1 MPGPCTIDPAVFERP
16 CHLTWQGAFPVSP
29 PSRCRDS
36 SASSSPCQRYKGMA
50 AANNR
55 QPAGIPIHNTRLVRF
70 AMLQTLTFCIKDSR
84 PFLYS
89 RRPGCPRPRAA
100 LKSGILIKRKPTGR
114 RSKAVYLKKSGTF
127 RGNRVHTLTGSAPIL
142 YNKRENPG
150 PGLKAGLLRYT
161 MGGWA
166 RSKWQDGV
174 GMAVK
179 RSKKAGGGGKY
190 WWGCCRSG
198 SAWVWCW
205 SRSGSLRSSAA
216 PPVPGPPV
224 RRTNRRP
231 ARYRP
236 LPLSLPAGTG
246 GYGHRRQLG
255 DILIHKPVLQA
266 ARQKDNT
273 YDFTS
278 MFALVS
284 PYVKKMDYLRDQC
297 GAGRLPVPD
306 SIRPRCSSVF
316 RLP

>member
-1 MPGPCTIDPAVFERP
+1 MAGGP
-16 CHLTWQGAFPVSP
+16 FPVSP

-36 SASSSPCQRYKGMA
+36 SASSSPCQRYKRMA

-55 QPAGIPIHNTRLVRF
+55 QPAGIPIHNTRFVRF
-70 AMLQTLTFCIKDSR
+70 VMPSALTICVKDSR

-179 RSKKAGGGGKY
+179 RSKKSRRRRKILVGVLSVGLCLGLVLVTVGIVTVLRRAPGPGPA
-190 WWGCCRSG
+190 G
-198 SAWVWCW
+198 SADESAPGTV
-205 SRSGSLRSSAA
+205 SAA
-216 PPVPGPPV
+216 PTEPPG
-224 RRTNRRP
+224 
-231 ARYRP
+231 
-236 LPLSLPAGTG
+236 AGTG

-255 DILIHKPVLQA
+255 G
-266 ARQKDNT
+266 
-273 YDFTS
+273 Y
-278 MFALVS
+278 
-284 PYVKKMDYLRDQC
+284 
-297 GAGRLPVPD
+297 PD
-306 SIRPRCSSVF
+306 P
-316 RLP
+316 